1 MEGRRIAG
9 SGFILG
15 QISLVFSLNQQNLL
29 IFRYTMAD
37 VRYEAGGG
45 N

>member
-9 SGFILG
+9 SGLILG
-15 QISLVFSLNQQNLL
+15 RISLVFSLNQQNLL